1 MLAAL
6 SAGPEP
12 PEALARLARGR
23 VRATQSELTQ
33 ALDGVVGE
41 HHRLLLRQMLAHL
54 ADLERRVA
62 ELDACIQGRLAP
74 LAAAVARV
82 QTIPG
87 IKAVAAAAILAEI
100 GTDMSPFPTDAHLAS
115 WAGLCPGNH
124 ESAGK
129 RKSGRTRP
137 GNRWL
142 RAAMTEAAW
151 ATARTKSTALRAAY
165 DRIARRR
172 GRKRALLALA
182 HRLLVVVYHVL
193 NNGCTY
199 TEFGAHYL
207 DRRRHEAHTRY
218 FLRRLREL
226 GYEATLRPLDAPPP
240 VAA

>member
-1 MLAAL
+1 
-6 SAGPEP
+6 
-12 PEALARLARGR
+12 
-23 VRATQSELTQ
+23 
-33 ALDGVVGE
+33 
-41 HHRLLLRQMLAHL
+41 
-54 ADLERRVA
+54 VA
-62 ELDACIQGRLAP
+62 ELDACIQGRFAP

-137 GNRWL
+137 ENRWR

-151 ATARTKSTALRAAY
+151 AAARTTSTALRAAY

-182 HRLLVVVYHVL
+182 HRLLVVVDHVL
-193 NNGCTY
+193 NTGCTD

-207 DRRRHEAHTRY
+207 DRRCHEAHTRY
-218 FLRRLREL
+218 FFRRRREL

>member
-1 MLAAL
+1 MAARWRCS
-6 SAGPEP
+6 SAV
-12 PEALARLARGR
+12 L
-23 VRATQSELTQ
+23 
-33 ALDGVVGE
+33 
-41 HHRLLLRQMLAHL
+41 
-54 ADLERRVA
+54 RRVPSA
-62 ELDACIQGRLAP
+62 RSAARIARAP
-74 LAAAVARV
+74 GGA
-82 QTIPG
+82 G
-87 IKAVAAAAILAEI
+87 H
-100 GTDMSPFPTDAHLAS
+100 SPCSTT
-115 WAGLCPGNH
+115 
-124 ESAGK
+124 
-129 RKSGRTRP
+129 RT
-137 GNRWL
+137 L
-142 RAAMTEAAW
+142 
-151 ATARTKSTALRAAY
+151 LAY